1 MNTDLT
7 SLPENKRSDLR
18 RIVALLR
25 EHCPA
30 VGMIILYGSYARG
43 DWKELKDLAPDR
55 KSGHP
60 SDYDILVI
68 LRDEMDCSS
77 TARREI
83 DKAGAEAKLSATPRF
98 IYHAIDYVNHKLEI
112 GQYFFSD
119 IVAEGKM
126 LYDSAAFKLAEK
138 KTLTPAE
145 RLEIARN
152 DFEQWFETSEQFL
165 GTYELVY
172 SKGWLKLAAFN
183 LHQAAESA
191 YKTVLI
197 VFTGYIPD
205 EHYLRLLGAQ
215 AARAD
220 DAFHAVFS
228 SDDEFEHDAFT
239 ALEYAY
245 IGARYDKRYTIDERS
260 VLYLAERV
268 EALVRLTGE
277 RCRERIAVLRKVAGG

>member
-7 SLPENKRSDLR
+7 SLPENKRSDLQ

-25 EHCPA
+25 EYCPS

-68 LRDEMDCSS
+68 LRDERDCSS

-83 DKAGAEAKLSATPRF
+83 DKAGAEAKLTATPRF
-98 IYHAIDYVNHKLEI
+98 IYHDIDYVNRKLEI

-126 LYDSAAFKLAEK
+126 LHDSAAFKLEEE

-145 RLEIARN
+145 RLKIARN
-152 DFEQWFETSEQFL
+152 DFEKWFETSAQFFEN
-165 GTYELVY
+165 YKFNY

-205 EHYLRLLGAQ
+205 EHYSACWVPRPLVPTTPSMPFSLQMTNSNTKPLRRWSTPISAPGMTSAIPL
-215 AARAD
+215 
-220 DAFHAVFS
+220 
-228 SDDEFEHDAFT
+228 T
-239 ALEYAY
+239 
-245 IGARYDKRYTIDERS
+245 S
-260 VLYLAERV
+260 VACSIWRN
-268 EALVRLTGE
+268 GS
-277 RCRERIAVLRKVAGG
+277 KPWSG